1 MSIIHISKDA
11 YPELI
16 DALREE
22 GHQMALQGPKQAVS
36 QGIDCHPDIYM
47 VKLGTSPESPVFQ
60 GDAGI
65 LGPDYPADVPYNA
78 VVTEKYL
85 ICNTKTVSPDVVK
98 AANALYPDI
107 ITVHVAQGYTKCSL
121 VVVDE
126 CHFITEDEGIYRE
139 LGKTDGIE
147 CLLISS
153 GYVLL
158 PGYDSGFIG
167 GASGR
172 IGDEVWFNGDLTLHP
187 DCDRITEFICNCGL
201 TVSWISGKPLLDI
214 GSIIEEAI

>member
-1 MSIIHISKDA
+1 MSQIHISQEA

-22 GHQMALQGPKQAVS
+22 GHRIALQGPKQAVS
-36 QGIDCHPDIYM
+36 QAIDCHPDIYA
-47 VKLGTSPESPVFQ
+47 VKLGTAPESPVFQ
-60 GDAGI
+60 GDAAL
-65 LGPDYPADVPYNA
+65 LGPEYPADVLYNA

-98 AANALYPDI
+98 AAHDLYPDI
-107 ITVHVAQGYTKCSL
+107 QILHVAQGYTKCNL
-121 VVVDE
+121 VVVDDSS
-126 CHFITEDEGIYRE
+126 FITEDEGVYRV
-139 LGKTDGIE
+139 LSKTAGIS

-153 GYVLL
+153 GHVQL
-158 PGYDSGFIG
+158 PGYDRGFIG

-172 IGDEVWFNGDLTLHP
+172 IGDEVWFNGDISLHP
-187 DCDRITEFICNCGL
+187 DSEKITEFIASRGY
-201 TVSWISGKPLLDI
+201 TVCCIPERPLKDI